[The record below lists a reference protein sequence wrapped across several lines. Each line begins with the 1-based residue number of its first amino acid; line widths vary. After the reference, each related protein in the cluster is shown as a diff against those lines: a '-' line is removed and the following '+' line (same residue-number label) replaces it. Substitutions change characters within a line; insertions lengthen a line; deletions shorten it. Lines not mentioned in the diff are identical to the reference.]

1 MDENNLSKLKSDL
14 KLNTPRR
21 LYVFHGE
28 EAYLRRHYL
37 NALKKLVVEEYA
49 EAFNYH
55 RFGPDT
61 VSLQGVLDS
70 IEALPMMAPR
80 SMVELDDVNLFASG
94 EDAAAYAKFFSD
106 IPDYC
111 TVVLVYETLE
121 FKPDRR
127 RKALAEALDKALVVE
142 FTQPTDRELVGW
154 IARHLKKAD
163 KRITVEDAQ
172 YLIHRTGGSMT
183 ALLGELGKLTA
194 YVEDETVTRNH
205 IDLLVE
211 PVLEADVFAITDA
224 IAGGRFETA
233 LRTLRTVLDKQER
246 REDAVRVLGAMGS
259 QFRRLL
265 AARRLSDG
273 GKRQQDLMKLCGIG
287 GYPAQKAMELA
298 RRLSER
304 FCGRAVELCL
314 EADEKLKTS
323 YDDPERV
330 LEMLVLELAGESRN
344 G

>member
-1 MDENNLSKLKSDL
+1 MDNNNLDRLKSDL
-14 KLNTPRR
+14 KRNSPAR

-28 EAYLRRHYL
+28 EAYLRQHYL
-37 NALKKLVVEEYA
+37 DALKKLVVEDFA

-55 RFGPDT
+55 RFGPET
-61 VSLQGVLDS
+61 ISLQGVLDS
-70 IEALPMMAPR
+70 LEALPMMAQR
-80 SMVELDDVNLFASG
+80 SMLRIDEVNFFALST
-94 EDAAAYAKFFSD
+94 EDGAAYAKFFSD

-111 TVVLVYETLE
+111 TVVLVYETQP
-121 FKPDRR
+121 FKIDRR
-127 RKALAEALDKALVVE
+127 KKALAEVFDRAVVVE
-142 FTQPTDRELVGW
+142 FTQPSDRELVTW

-183 ALLGELGKLTA
+183 TLLSELGKLTA
-194 YVEDETVTRNH
+194 YVEEETVTRSH

-224 IAGGRFETA
+224 IAQGRYETA
-233 LRTLRTVLDKQER
+233 LGTLRTLLQKQE
-246 REDAVRVLGAMGS
+246 EPLKILGAMGS

-265 AARRLSDG
+265 AAKRLFDG
-273 GKRQQDLMKLCGIG
+273 GKRQQDLMKLCGVG
-287 GYPAQKAMELA
+287 AYPARLAMDSA
-298 RRLSER
+298 RSLSER
-304 FCGRAVELCL
+304 FCARAVELCL

-323 YDDPERV
+323 FDDENRV
-330 LEMLVLELAGESRN
+330 LELLVLELAGESRN